1 MKIFGGQFYACSNPE
16 LHAESAIL
24 NNYQRQNVRVA
35 VVIVSTRSVYLGIRE
50 IF

>member
-16 LHAESAIL
+16 LHAEFAIL

-35 VVIVSTRSVYLGIRE
+35 VVIVLRSVYLGIRE

>member
-16 LHAESAIL
+16 LHAEFAIL

-35 VVIVSTRSVYLGIRE
+35 VVIVSTR
-50 IF
+50 